1 MRKERTERL
10 LHEHQTGSWSTMS
23 TEYFQLVGILFQRS
37 SQIGAGERSLWVY
50 AGLPLLV
57 AGIEAFLIEHQ
68 RLFTSTRRSG
78 PLAGIEPLMD
88 VVKSYNLPIPLVQAI
103 ADLVEVRHEIIH
115 PATPPF
121 NPENYPEYVKRL
133 QEMQL
138 LDSHTAQS
146 GAEVLSLLASHR
158 LFEWGIDKCGE
169 LLHAVAASDPERSR
183 MFAGLADNLREAVDI
198 SRRLEETE

>member
-1 MRKERTERL
+1 
-10 LHEHQTGSWSTMS
+10 MS

-121 NPENYPEYVKRL
+121 NC
-133 QEMQL
+133 
-138 LDSHTAQS
+138 STATRRKAERKCCRCS
-146 GAEVLSLLASHR
+146 LRTGCLNGALTN
-158 LFEWGIDKCGE
+158 
-169 LLHAVAASDPERSR
+169 AASCYTPLPPVTRSGLGCLQDWPTISERRWTYRAVLKRPCELPKWRLAKAAVTTRLRSAYLAVWGDTPSELSR
-183 MFAGLADNLREAVDI
+183 
-198 SRRLEETE
+198 